1 MIYSM
6 NYKLIVA
13 MDNLKGI
20 GLNNKLPWSMIKEDM
35 QMFRKLTIGDGK
47 NAVIMGR
54 NTYLGLPNI
63 LKERDNLVLSKKL
76 NNPGINNLF
85 IFSDIASLLEFCK
98 NKYREVWIIGG
109 AEIYKQFLDLNI
121 INKIYL
127 TTIDNDYNCD
137 CFFPETKLS
146 EFSLLS
152 SRESKTNDN
161 IKINFTIYEKI

>member
-1 MIYSM
+1 M

-20 GLNNKLPWSMIKEDM
+20 GVNNKLPWPMIKEDM
-35 QMFRKLTIGDGK
+35 QMFRKLTVGDGK

-76 NNPGINNLF
+76 NNPGIDNLY
-85 IFSDIASLLEFCK
+85 IFSNIFSLLDFCK
-98 NKYREVWIIGG
+98 NKYTEVWIIGG

-127 TTIDNDYNCD
+127 TTIDNDYKCD
-137 CFFPETKLS
+137 CFFPEIKLTD
-146 EFSLLS
+146 FLLLNK
-152 SRESKTNDN
+152 RESKTNDN
-161 IKINFTIYEKI
+161 IKI